1 MKTRS
6 NNPILMTDAYKHSH
20 YLQYPPGTNYVYEY
34 IEARAPHKL
43 KHESMYLRGERK
55 IAKVVCVGQRYLLTL
70 LESLRVTSEHVAQ
83 AKRIVSAAGEPF
95 NEEGWTTL
103 VERHGGRLL
112 SAVKINV
119 VKEGT
124 IVDVGVPILTIVNTD
139 PDFFWLPGFLET
151 LIQRCLWYPSTVAS
165 ISNYCREVI
174 RSYMVETCDNLDKL
188 PFMLHD
194 FGARG
199 VSSHESAELGGFAHL
214 ATGFMGTDTME
225 ALIFAEEI
233 YGSENAG
240 FSIPAAEH
248 STITSWGRENEATAY
263 RNMIKQ
269 FGSGLFAVVS
279 DSYNIFNACVAIWG
293 EELKA
298 EVLAAPGTLVI
309 RPDSGDPV
317 ETILRCLAILEM
329 QFGTTLNSKGYKVL
343 NKVRLIQGDGV
354 NPIGIEEILWNMEK
368 YRFSADN
375 IAFGMGGGLLQ
386 KLDRDT
392 FSFAMKCSAK
402 TDDINGSNWDPVFKS
417 PIGQED
423 KKSKAGL
430 VTTVFN
436 EVETLVAFT
445 GRKSLVE
452 RLPEGTAGAM
462 TNLENCV
469 YQNLEDIRQRV
480 NLFRSL
486 GQTNLGG

>member
-1 MKTRS
+1 MNRS

-34 IEARAPHKL
+34 IEARAPKEL
-43 KHESMYLRGERK
+43 SNERSITK
-55 IAKVVCVGQRYLLTL
+55 IVCVGQRYLLTL
-70 LESLRVTSEHVAQ
+70 LESLRVTSAHVKQ
-83 AKRIVSAAGEPF
+83 AKRIVEACGEPF
-95 NEEGWTTL
+95 NEEGWQTL
-103 VERHGGRLL
+103 VDRHSGRLL

-165 ISNYCREVI
+165 ISNYCYEII
-174 RSYMVETCDNLDKL
+174 RHYMDQTCDTLDKL

-233 YGSENAG
+233 YKSSNVG

-248 STITSWGRENEATAY
+248 STITSWGQENEAKAY
-263 RNMIKQ
+263 RNMIEK
-269 FGSGLFAVVS
+269 FGTGLFAVVS
-279 DSYNIFNACVAIWG
+279 DSYNIFEACGQIWG

-309 RPDSGDPV
+309 RPDSGDPAYTV
-317 ETILRCLAILEM
+317 IRCLLILDR
-329 QFGTTLNSKGYKVL
+329 QFGSTINTKGFKVL

-354 NPIGIEEILWNMEK
+354 NPLSIEEILDAMKRNG
-368 YRFSADN
+368 FSADN
-375 IAFGMGGGLLQ
+375 IAFGMGGALLQ

-402 TDDINGSNWDPVFKS
+402 TNDINGSKWDPVFKS
-417 PIGQED
+417 PVGQTS

-430 VTTVFN
+430 VTSVFIN
-436 EVETLVAFT
+436 RPGFNPIAPEAFID
-445 GRKSLVE
+445 RDSLTE
-452 RLPEGTAGAM
+452 RLPAGIVGA
-462 TNLENCV
+462 TWNLENSV
-469 YQNLEDIRQRV
+469 MFNLEEIRACV
-480 NLFRSL
+480 NFFREN
-486 GQTNLGG
+486 GQTNLNR